1 MSYDAAAEKEKNVIG
16 ARNRRREKARKRS
29 VSRRFAEMLNGAGVR
44 ASLNAVNN
52 VGARLHVPTAYQLLA
67 VCRVLGVED
76 ALSWFCSDVR
86 PPLNQEGLQRVRE
99 YREVLIA
106 SGMFAPPRAVPE
118 EPVVLLPTYSLRA
131 SAGNG
136 NFLDSSDFEVIGYSK
151 SEVPAGADF
160 ALYVGGDSMEPVY
173 HDGQLVWVHKCRA
186 LRPGEVGIFS
196 CDNEGY
202 IKMYAEREPEHPEGL
217 YDERRRWCA
226 SSRSS
231 SPTTANIR
239 TESSA
244 RRSISRT
251 HRPGRL
257 C

>member
-1 MSYDAAAEKEKNVIG
+1 
-16 ARNRRREKARKRS
+16 
-29 VSRRFAEMLNGAGVR
+29 
-44 ASLNAVNN
+44 
-52 VGARLHVPTAYQLLA
+52 
-67 VCRVLGVED
+67 
-76 ALSWFCSDVR
+76 
-86 PPLNQEGLQRVRE
+86 
-99 YREVLIA
+99 
-106 SGMFAPPRAVPE
+106 MFAPPRAVPE
-118 EPVVLLPTYSLRA
+118 EPFVLQPTYSLRA

-202 IKMYAEREPEHPEGL
+202 IKMYAEREPEHPE
-217 YDERRRWCA
+217 DF
-226 SSRSS
+226 
-231 SPTTANIR
+231 TTSDGVVRKQPVLVSYNRKYPDRVI
-239 TESSA
+239 SA
-244 RRSISRT
+244 AVDFRII
-251 HRPGRL
+251 GRVL